1 MNLDNVT
8 VEMRP
13 RGEWEAADFGARMI
27 RRDARS
33 IYLVWFTITLPML
46 ALALLAVFY
55 SPYPTLAMTLYW
67 WLEPVTDGPI
77 LRIIS
82 RRLFGE
88 RADVRATIRSA
99 FRLAWI
105 NRIFWLTPLRF
116 HLARSVAIPVTQL
129 EGLTGADR
137 RARSKV
143 LNLKIFNYGMGV
155 TAAYQHLVLSLMLG
169 IILIGYALIP
179 AGYHD
184 TVGEQWLGLFWFDDS
199 RGAVAASLL
208 VFYIAQTALHPWFV
222 GAGFGLYI
230 NCRTQLEAWDIEVAF
245 RRIVQ
250 RRASGLA
257 KAAVVLILLAPLMA
271 FPPQALAQQ
280 ADETGYDDPGFPGFW
295 SDEQVRPAVESV
307 MSSEAMRTS
316 TETEVWRRIEKD
328 DAKPQPERND
338 SDWLSETI
346 GDFVQLISYIVEF
359 GLWIGVALL
368 LLVIFLSRDR
378 WLPFLSMPTMPDKPA
393 RRIFLAGGELT
404 ADELPDNISVE
415 VERLWRAGEK
425 RAALSLL
432 YRGSVFTAVA
442 DHGVRLPPSATE
454 AACVRAVADKLDTTR
469 SDFFRSIVNSWMRC
483 AYANQAPDDDTVL
496 PLCAEWPRHFGTLQ

>member
-1 MNLDNVT
+1 MNLENVT

-13 RGEWEAADFGARMI
+13 RSEWEAADFGARMI

-33 IYLVWFTITLPML
+33 IYLVWFAVTLPLL
-46 ALALLAVFY
+46 ALALLGIFY

-67 WLEPVTDGPI
+67 LLEPITDGPI

-88 RADVRATIRSA
+88 RADVRATLRSV

-105 NRIFWLTPLRF
+105 NRIYLLTPLRF

-129 EGLTGADR
+129 EGLTGPAR

-155 TAAYQHLVLSLMLG
+155 TAAYQHLVLALMLG
-169 IILIGYALIP
+169 VILIGYALIP

-184 TVGEQWLGLFWFDDS
+184 TVGESWLGLFWLDDS
-199 RGAVAASLL
+199 RSAVAASLL
-208 VFYIAQTALHPWFV
+208 VFYVAQTALHPWFV

-250 RRASGLA
+250 RRAGGLA
-257 KAAVVLILLAPLMA
+257 NAAIVLLLIAPFLM
-271 FPPQALAQQ
+271 FPPPAMSQQ
-280 ADETGYDDPGFPGFW
+280 ADESDYADPGFPGYW
-295 SDEQVRPAVESV
+295 TDEQVQPAIESV
-307 MSSEAMRTS
+307 MSSEAMQT
-316 TETEVWRRIEKD
+316 TAETESWRRIASDDPEPQVESD
-328 DAKPQPERND
+328 DA
-338 SDWLSETI
+338 SWLADII
-346 GDFVQLISYIVEF
+346 GDFVRVISYIVEF

-368 LLVIFLSRDR
+368 LLVIFMTRDR
-378 WLPFLSMPTMPDKPA
+378 WLPYLSVPTMPRESK

-404 ADELPDNISVE
+404 ADELPDDISAE

-442 DHGVRLPPSATE
+442 DHGVRLPRSATE
-454 AACVRAVADKLDTTR
+454 AACVRAVADKLDATR
-469 SDFFRSIVNSWMRC
+469 TDFFRRIVNSWVRC
-483 AYANQAPDDDTVL
+483 AYANQAPGDDTVL
-496 PLCAEWPRHFGTLQ
+496 PLCAEWPRHFGTVQ